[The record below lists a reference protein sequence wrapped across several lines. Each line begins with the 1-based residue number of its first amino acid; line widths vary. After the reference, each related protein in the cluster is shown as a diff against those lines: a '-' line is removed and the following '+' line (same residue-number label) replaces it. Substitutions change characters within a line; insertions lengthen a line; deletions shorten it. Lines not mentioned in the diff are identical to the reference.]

1 MKIKFNLF
9 QLLILLITLL
19 IIYKYGPLYYDS
31 WVNPIYEKYKGS
43 MYLNENQLAIRFI
56 GSTIIIVSIIRYL
69 IITDFKI
76 LFKKREINLTPWK
89 STN

>member
-19 IIYKYGPLYYDS
+19 IIYKYGPLYYNS
-31 WVNPIYEKYKGS
+31 WVNPIYEEYKGS
-43 MYLNENQLAIRFI
+43 MYLNEDQLTIRLI
-56 GSTIIIVSIIRYL
+56 GSIIIILPIIRYL
-69 IITDFKI
+69 IMTDFKI
-76 LFKKREINLTPWK
+76 LTKKREINLTPWK